1 MEAVFLDNIIGAGYA
16 AVHDDLVMQDIGI
29 VYESNGNV
37 AAVKKGDADLA
48 AFISEVF
55 DALTEQETD
64 ALLGEAQA
72 LAGIE
77 E

>member
-1 MEAVFLDNIIGAGYA
+1 MRIRTRFYLK
-16 AVHDDLVMQDIGI
+16 DIGI
-29 VYESNGNV
+29 VYESSGNV

-55 DALTEQETD
+55 DALTEEEIN

-72 LAGIE
+72 TAGIVE